1 MSKQSTTTKA
11 SGGGGYSFADKVAA
25 GFLAQ
30 MLKRKFPLE
39 PDLGVIAELHFE
51 TRDIG
56 HVLDD
61 LMLVLKRGLDVT
73 NCFVS
78 VKSNRQLTKEGF
90 NKEFV
95 QDAWN
100 EWKGSSGSAFDRSR
114 DILGLIV
121 GQIDDLTLQEWQTL
135 QKQAS
140 STTPERLSARLQGD
154 SKSSNKVQRAIFEGL
169 GQSADREMDAAETAR
184 LVARVRV
191 LRFSDANE
199 GDFIN
204 LCAEIV
210 RGGRLEEGAKLW
222 ARLVQLASE
231 NRATGG
237 YFDLPKL
244 IQVLRPD
251 FDLQDHP
258 DLRADVSKLDA
269 VSSGNI
275 SGVRDV
281 IGTATR
287 LARSDEKVRLSSDIK
302 AHDVI
307 VVSGESGSGK
317 STMLSQLVGTGG
329 AFKRTL
335 WLTAEQ
341 LSKTSQVELANALGL
356 TRSIPELIRMATTHP
371 AVLVVD
377 GFERFEGEARKRAG
391 ELLRAVREEGFV
403 GWKILMTCQP
413 QSLNAAHDFLVE
425 AGITDVHKFDFE
437 KPALAE
443 IREALESD
451 SAIRPLLL
459 RAELQP
465 ILRNLMVLDWVFRA
479 DVAQSLSTSDRVGVA
494 DVIDHIWERWT
505 GTGNERLAR
514 DGLLRTLGEREGKK
528 LSGAV
533 EVDAIA
539 AHDLRLVE
547 ELGREGVLRV
557 RPPSVQFSHDLI
569 GDWARY
575 RILKFAGANATAM
588 IKTVAKVPRWG
599 RAIRLYAQSLAEHG
613 HGLNEWKATTVDL
626 AGDDADSKL
635 ASDFFLDGLL
645 FAVNSESLLEQV
657 WSDVVANGGQILHRL
672 LNRLLHVATFP
683 DWRLMGIGDA
693 RTAEYTEAR
702 FRIPQPLFWI
712 PVLRVLNRHSADVAA
727 HALLQAAEVCAL
739 WLRTMP
745 VGMFG
750 RREATSLAIELA
762 KEAQGRA
769 AEGLHLGDKDKVVY
783 EAMLSGAPEFPDEVA
798 QIALEL
804 CGRKDEPAHAIK
816 RRDEEQERQY
826 RLQQEWRKKNPEK
839 KRVKSSPVFVPSS
852 HRDGPIRPAASD
864 GPTREVAEGFQAAL
878 MDTQALG
885 GLISVRPEVARE
897 VLLAVCIE
905 EPTPTDPYDNDR
917 WMGLDLGLADWRQ
930 GYPAM
935 YWKGGFLRFLQQA
948 PKQGLDA
955 IVRLVNYATLRWL
968 ENGLRR
974 EPTEADR
981 EKFGF
986 DFQINEKKVNW
997 VGDCNVFAWHRQ
1009 LPMDGDTIEC
1019 ALGALEKWLYDE
1031 IEKGNDVSEWLQ
1043 FILEHSESA
1052 AFAGLLISVGLKY
1065 HGLFAGQLQPLLGNY
1080 YVYQCQASLAQSEQS
1095 ETWRISLAQQP
1106 QEIVKLEA
1114 EWNRMPH
1121 RRWLL
1126 WDVASGIMLQ
1136 HKGTAEFLSACKVE
1150 WAKLPEPHEN
1160 SRMEKQFL
1168 LARFDPANYSETP
1181 HEDGGVLISMRWP
1194 DHLQAVV
1201 EASQNDRNLRQ
1212 LALTLALFARQ
1223 LLEGQ
1228 KSLTEDRLAE
1238 FVEQIRKLAEWKDSG
1253 DDALPEHYRISSIA
1267 GGLAVLLIEHRDWLR
1282 KNPETEA

>member
-1 MSKQSTTTKA
+1 MLATGMSKRSAPTKA
-11 SGGGGYSFADKVAA
+11 TGGGGYTFADKVAA

-39 PDLGVIAELHFE
+39 PDLGVIAEFHFE

-100 EWKGSSGSAFDRSR
+100 EWKGGLGSGFDQSK

-121 GQIDDLTLQEWQTL
+121 GQIDDPTFQEWQTL
-135 QKQAS
+135 QKEAS
-140 STTPERLSARLQGD
+140 GTTPERLSARLQSN
-154 SKSSNKVQRAIFEGL
+154 SKSSNKTQRAIFEGL
-169 GQSADREMDAAETAR
+169 RQSADGEMEPVETAR
-184 LVARVRV
+184 LTARVRV

-204 LCAEIV
+204 LCAAIV
-210 RGGRLEEGAKLW
+210 RGGRLEEGTKLW

-237 YFDLPKL
+237 YFDLAKL
-244 IQVLRPD
+244 IQVLRQD

-258 DLRADVSKLDA
+258 DVRADLTKLDA

-281 IGTATR
+281 LGTGIR
-287 LARSDEKVRLSSDIK
+287 LGRSDEKAKLSSDIK

-307 VVSGESGSGK
+307 VVAGESGSGK
-317 STMLSQLVGTGG
+317 STMVSQLVGTGG

-335 WLTAEQ
+335 WLSAEQ
-341 LSKTSQVELANALGL
+341 LSKTSQVELADALGL

-377 GFERFEGEARKRAG
+377 GFERFEGEARKRAA
-391 ELLRAVREEGFV
+391 ELLRAVKEEGFV
-403 GWKILMTCQP
+403 GWKVIVSCQP
-413 QSLNAAHDFLVE
+413 QSLGSAHDFLVE

-437 KPALAE
+437 KPSLAE

-451 SAIRPLLL
+451 AAIRPLLL

-465 ILRNLMVLDWVFRA
+465 MLRNLMVLDWVLRA
-479 DVAQSLSTSDRVGVA
+479 DVAQRLSTSDRVGVT

-514 DGLLRTLGEREGKK
+514 DLLLRTLGEREGEK

-533 EVDAIA
+533 QVDAIS

-575 RILKFAGANATAM
+575 RILKFAGANATAT

-613 HGLNEWKATTVDL
+613 HGLNQWKAATVDL

-635 ASDFFLDGLL
+635 ASDLFLDGLV
-645 FAVNSESLLEQV
+645 FAVNSESLLDV
-657 WSDVVANGGQILHRL
+657 WSDLVANGGQILHRL

-693 RTAEYTEAR
+693 RTAEHAEAW

-712 PVLRVLNRHSADVAA
+712 PVLRLLNCHSADVAA

-745 VGMFG
+745 VGMLG
-750 RREATSLAIELA
+750 RREAASLAIELA

-769 AEGLHLGDKDKVVY
+769 AEGLHFGDKDKVVY
-783 EAMLSGAPEFPDEVA
+783 EALLSGTPEFPDEVA

-816 RRDEEQERQY
+816 RRDEEQERQH
-826 RLQQEWRKKNPEK
+826 RFREEWRKKNPEK
-839 KRVKSSPVFVPSS
+839 KRAKPSPVFVPSS
-852 HRDGPIRPAASD
+852 YRDGPIRPAAPD
-864 GPTREVAEGFQAAL
+864 GPTREVAEGFQAAV
-878 MDTQALG
+878 MDTLALG
-885 GLISVRPEVARE
+885 GLISVRPEIARE

-905 EPTPTDPYDNDR
+905 EPTPTDPYGDDR
-917 WMGLDLGLADWRQ
+917 WMGPDLGLADWRQ

-955 IVRLVNYATLRWL
+955 IVRLVNYATSRWL
-968 ENGLRR
+968 EDGLRR
-974 EPTEADR
+974 EPTDADR

-986 DFQINEKKVNW
+986 EFQINGKKVNW

-1009 LPMDGDTIEC
+1009 LPMDGDQSSAHWPRLKSGFTTKSKKATMFRSGCSSFSNI
-1019 ALGALEKWLYDE
+1019 
-1031 IEKGNDVSEWLQ
+1031 VS
-1043 FILEHSESA
+1043 
-1052 AFAGLLISVGLKY
+1052 
-1065 HGLFAGQLQPLLGNY
+1065 PL
-1080 YVYQCQASLAQSEQS
+1080 
-1095 ETWRISLAQQP
+1095 P
-1106 QEIVKLEA
+1106 
-1114 EWNRMPH
+1114 
-1121 RRWLL
+1121 
-1126 WDVASGIMLQ
+1126 
-1136 HKGTAEFLSACKVE
+1136 
-1150 WAKLPEPHEN
+1150 LP
-1160 SRMEKQFL
+1160 
-1168 LARFDPANYSETP
+1168 
-1181 HEDGGVLISMRWP
+1181 VC
-1194 DHLQAVV
+1194 
-1201 EASQNDRNLRQ
+1201 
-1212 LALTLALFARQ
+1212 
-1223 LLEGQ
+1223 
-1228 KSLTEDRLAE
+1228 
-1238 FVEQIRKLAEWKDSG
+1238 
-1253 DDALPEHYRISSIA
+1253 
-1267 GGLAVLLIEHRDWLR
+1267 
-1282 KNPETEA
+1282 